1 VLDYLSQFG
10 YVESQPSE
18 TQQITTTSTYSTTFS
33 SSISAQ
39 TTETVTTNTT
49 QTAFPNSSTT
59 NVSSSTTIITSSNST
74 TKTLVTFPQLQSTS
88 TISNNTPLEIATFI
102 VILLVDGLIIIRL
115 VEKKIGKKGSR

>member
-1 VLDYLSQFG
+1 MLDHLSQFG

-33 SSISAQ
+33 SSTSTQ

-49 QTAFPNSSTT
+49 QTAFPSSSTAS
-59 NVSSSTTIITSSNST
+59 VSSSTAIITSSNST
-74 TKTLVTFPQLQSTS
+74 SKTLVTSPQLQSIS
-88 TISNNTPLEIATFI
+88 TKSNNTPLEIATFI

-115 VEKKIGKKGSR
+115 MKKNNRQKR